1 MEFEEE
7 TTKVKLIRDL
17 RKKSIS
23 DKLVL
28 LQALESKENLVIS
41 VTRKYYES
49 IIKDVNFETISKF
62 IIDEIYKEFIFL
74 VGIDIGKLNLRWKNE

>member
-74 VGIDIGKLNLRWKNE
+74 VGIDIGKLNLR